1 MSQSRRT
8 FVGAGVTLAAAS
20 ALGALSVGALGQS
33 QSQNPNPTIPNP
45 FPPDSMGGPP
55 PRRIGPAERMKANQE
70 QIKKSTVRLAEL
82 IVELQKDLEANDTT
96 NVLSLGVIR
105 KTEEI
110 EKLARQIKSLVRG

>member
-8 FVGAGVTLAAAS
+8 FVGAGVSLAAAS
-20 ALGALSVGALGQS
+20 ALGAMSLAALGQS
-33 QSQNPNPTIPNP
+33 QNPATPINP
-45 FPPDSMGGPP
+45 FPEPMGPLP
-55 PRRIGPAERMKANQE
+55 PRRIGPAERMKANQA

-82 IVELQKDLEANDTT
+82 VVELQKDLEANDTT

>member
-1 MSQSRRT
+1 MS
-8 FVGAGVTLAAAS
+8 LA
-20 ALGALSVGALGQS
+20 ALGQS
-33 QSQNPNPTIPNP
+33 QNPSPNPTIPINP
-45 FPPDSMGGPP
+45 FPPEPMGGLP
-55 PRRIGPAERMKANQE
+55 PRRIGPAERMKANQA

>member
-8 FVGAGVTLAAAS
+8 FVGAGAALAAAS
-20 ALGALSVGALGQS
+20 VLGAMPLAALGQS
-33 QSQNPNPTIPNP
+33 QNPTIPTNP
-45 FPPDSMGGPP
+45 FPPEPMGGLP
-55 PRRIGPAERMKANQE
+55 PRRIGPAERMKANQA